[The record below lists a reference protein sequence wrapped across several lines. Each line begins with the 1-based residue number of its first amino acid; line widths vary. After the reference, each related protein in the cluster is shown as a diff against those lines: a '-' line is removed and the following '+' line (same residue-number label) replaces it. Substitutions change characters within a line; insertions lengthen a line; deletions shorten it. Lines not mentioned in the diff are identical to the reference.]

1 MTRNNRRNPTALEK
15 LAESNPELAARV
27 QADLSERPEPDFA
40 PDLDDTLTI
49 IQPGDDH
56 YGCGGPCDT
65 SDNT

>member
-1 MTRNNRRNPTALEK
+1 MTRDNDNLTAFEK

-27 QADLSERPEPDFA
+27 QVDLSERPERNFA
-40 PDLDDTLTI
+40 RDLDD
-49 IQPGDDH
+49 GH